1 MILKVCFP
9 ILILIVTHEQRLPEV
24 FKTGSARV
32 ENYSLGPTSKYSLSK
47 MHNVNSGN
55 P

>member
-1 MILKVCFP
+1 MILKLSFT
-9 ILILIVTHEQRLPEV
+9 ILILIITHELILPEV
-24 FKTGSARV
+24 CKTGSARV

-47 MHNVNSGN
+47 MHNVNSGS